1 MKFLFTGIFFG
12 TLLVL
17 WGLSLII
24 EALFGISLPILR
36 IGFACILIYAGLVL
50 IKGMYEAQQQKAI
63 FFSQETVKADRY
75 NNQQYYKIVFGQGTI
90 DLSQLDTSGHAE
102 PIRIQV
108 YTLFGKAILQ
118 LDPQVPT
125 LVNATSVM
133 SSVSFPDKTIV
144 SLGNYRYQ
152 TGTND
157 QKPQVIVDATAV
169 FSALEVRN

>member
-24 EALFGISLPILR
+24 EAIFGISLPILR
-36 IGFACILIYAGLVL
+36 IGFACILIYAGLML

-63 FFSQETVKADRY
+63 FFSQETVKADRH
-75 NNQQYYKIVFGQGTI
+75 NNQQYYKIAFGQGTI
-90 DLSQLDTSGHAE
+90 DLSQLDTSAE
-102 PIRIQV
+102 QIRIQV

-152 TGTND
+152 SGAVD
-157 QKPQVIVDATAV
+157 QKPKVVVDATAV